1 MVQALSELPPSWG
14 ARWIHQVWFLWKKK
28 PKSMVDGVGRA
39 RGTFVARVAKVDDSI
54 MTYARVFRARG
65 PLVARVAS
73 QAR

>member
-1 MVQALSELPPSWG
+1 
-14 ARWIHQVWFLWKKK
+14 
-28 PKSMVDGVGRA
+28 MVDGVGRA